1 MPSYYSGKTA
11 NVGDREFA
19 ALLGHAIPQEEY
31 AFTNKRKTRMVIH
44 ENCTVADLR
53 YARGWVGRAF
63 SGIIRFAVSFCKTFG
78 MRTKANTLIMG
89 VVHQP
94 VRGLAK
100 YGGMT
105 RRQMEGLLVMFNG
118 KFFRGLNRFLTKEKQ
133 GGKTR

>member
-1 MPSYYSGKTA
+1 
-11 NVGDREFA
+11 
-19 ALLGHAIPQEEY
+19 
-31 AFTNKRKTRMVIH
+31 MVIH

-53 YARGWVGRAF
+53 YARGWAGRAF

-105 RRQMEGLLVMFNG
+105 RRQMEGLLVIFNG
-118 KFFRGLNRFLTKEKQ
+118 KFFRGPNRFLTKEKQ
-133 GGKTR
+133 GGKVRCKR

>member
-1 MPSYYSGKTA
+1 
-11 NVGDREFA
+11 
-19 ALLGHAIPQEEY
+19 
-31 AFTNKRKTRMVIH
+31 
-44 ENCTVADLR
+44 
-53 YARGWVGRAF
+53 
-63 SGIIRFAVSFCKTFG
+63 

-118 KFFRGLNRFLTKEKQ
+118 KFFRGLNRFLTKDY
-133 GGKTR
+133 GKVVEIAEMLFRIDPVNEIAIAMLVKALVRQRRHEDARIRYRSFCEVWRSAYETDYHITFDTLCSDARTVRK

>member
-1 MPSYYSGKTA
+1 
-11 NVGDREFA
+11 
-19 ALLGHAIPQEEY
+19 
-31 AFTNKRKTRMVIH
+31 
-44 ENCTVADLR
+44 
-53 YARGWVGRAF
+53 
-63 SGIIRFAVSFCKTFG
+63 

-118 KFFRGLNRFLTKEKQ
+118 KFFRGAEQVSDK
-133 GGKTR
+133 GKTRRQSAL